1 MEAKAKALGWE
12 KRYAGNPAFRSRFD
26 EMYAAVEQLPSHLIE
41 RGRSYDYPQ
50 LHRTCVDG
58 DLELL
63 EGLLTTGL
71 SADAY
76 LYTDDEDDE
85 PPLVWLAQDQ
95 DMDPELKIQVATL
108 LLAKGADVDEGD
120 PLLAAKD
127 ADDDEFADFLRAS
140 GAVELE

>member
-1 MEAKAKALGWE
+1 MEAKAKALGWG
-12 KRYAGNPAFRSRFD
+12 KRYAGNPDFRARFD
-26 EMYAAVEQLPSHLIE
+26 EMYAAVEQLPPHLIE

-50 LHRTCVDG
+50 LHRACVDG

-63 EGLLTTGL
+63 EGLLVAGL

-108 LLAKGADVDEGD
+108 LLAKGADVNEGE
-120 PLLAAKD
+120 PLSEATD
-127 ADDDEFADFLRAS
+127 ADDEAFAEFLRAA
-140 GAVELE
+140 GAKE